1 MIQPDRQPFRHAV
14 DGYRAGGSARA
25 VHGGLV
31 ADRSPGCGRPSP
43 HRWPQAEAGQGGAAP
58 LGSER
63 LPPAER
69 SYEQRGPAGHI
80 PQESK
85 RWLPKA
91 GLGRQAA
98 FPAASAKGPE
108 CSPLARGNRGRAP
121 SRSTVKC
128 LGRPR
133 YLSKKLADENQGIQP
148 EGFRALATTAED
160 RLFQHSI
167 STRFKSCSNLARCLH
182 DLLCMYQGV
191 SAS

>member
-31 ADRSPGCGRPSP
+31 ADRSPGCGCPGP

-69 SYEQRGPAGHI
+69 SDEQPDRAGTSRRRASGGCRRPA
-80 PQESK
+80 
-85 RWLPKA
+85 W
-91 GLGRQAA
+91 AA
-98 FPAASAKGPE
+98 SRPSPPASAKGPG
-108 CSPLARGNRGRAP
+108 CPPLARGNRRRAP
-121 SRSTVKC
+121 SCSTVKC

-133 YLSKKLADENQGIQP
+133 YLSKQLADENQCIQP
-148 EGFRALATTAED
+148 EGFRALATTSED